1 MIALRRSVK
10 KLSVIAAGVALAA
23 LAFHAE
29 KKDAKAIPMFARRY
43 GVPCSTC
50 HTSPPR
56 LNETGYQFRAAGFRM
71 PTEIGKPAGGDHPFK
86 PTDYIG
92 FRLQPRY
99 DVTHSSVGSQSK
111 TTQKVRLF
119 AAEGYLWYAPISKY
133 FSSNLKVTFWPEES
147 NETELT
153 ERVEGT
159 LRFTYGNADKF
170 IDIRGGVPHPHE
182 GFGGSEAY
190 VVTNT
195 RPFIHELQSANFN
208 QETFFTPD
216 GFHQAGGSVG
226 YYHKRSTI
234 RLQVTDGIRV
244 RQDDRG
250 NLEPFGRRD
259 PVTTALPQSNRG
271 GPDFNLFF
279 NQILHHQAGNFSV
292 QYYNGRSYLPRLD
305 LLPPG
310 TGVAAAA
317 ALRQPGDLG
326 DISRRLS
333 FTANPLGFRSMA
345 IGPGVSALE
354 PTAQPIDMSNL
365 PFFKNTFDRL
375 GIYAGYPIKR
385 VNLLYGIQ
393 RGRDTIG
400 SGGHFTSLGHFGEAM
415 IRVVNDISVVG
426 ARFDWFDPARNLD
439 HNEMRGITAYMNV
452 WLHNE
457 LRVTPEYQHLVFK
470 HGSGEPEQTDNRFQL
485 RLYWVK

>member
-1 MIALRRSVK
+1 M
-10 KLSVIAAGVALAA
+10 
-23 LAFHAE
+23 
-29 KKDAKAIPMFARRY
+29 
-43 GVPCSTC
+43 
-50 HTSPPR
+50 
-56 LNETGYQFRAAGFRM
+56 
-71 PTEIGKPAGGDHPFK
+71 
-86 PTDYIG
+86 
-92 FRLQPRY
+92 
-99 DVTHSSVGSQSK
+99 GSEHK
-111 TTQKVRLF
+111 TTQKARLF
-119 AAEGYLWYAPISKY
+119 AAEGYLWYAPLSKY

-159 LRFTYGNADKF
+159 LRFTYGNADRF

-190 VVTNT
+190 VVSDT

-208 QETFFTPD
+208 QDTFFTPD
-216 GFHQAGGSVG
+216 GFHQAGGSIG

-234 RLQVTDGIRV
+234 RLQITDGIRI
-244 RQDDRG
+244 REDEHG
-250 NLEPFGRRD
+250 HLEPFGRRD
-259 PVTTALPQSNRG
+259 PVTAALPQSNKG

-310 TGVAAAA
+310 SLPAA
-317 ALRQPGDLG
+317 ALPQAGDVQG
-326 DISRRLS
+326 IPRRLS
-333 FTANPLGFRSMA
+333 FADNPMGFRSLA
-345 IGPGVSALE
+345 AGPGISALE
-354 PTAQPIDMSNL
+354 ATAQPIDLSNV
-365 PFFKNTFDRL
+365 PFFRNNFDRL

-426 ARFDWFDPARNLD
+426 ARFDWFDPARNKD
-439 HNEMRGITAYMNV
+439 DNEMHGITAYLNV

-457 LRVTPEYQHLVFK
+457 LRVTPEFQHLVFK
-470 HGSGEPEQTDNRFQL
+470 HGEGELDQTVNRFQI

>member
-1 MIALRRSVK
+1 MFALRKNLK
-10 KLSVIAAGVALAA
+10 KLSVIVAGVSLAA

-29 KKDAKAIPMFARRY
+29 KKEAKAIPMFARRY

-50 HTSPPR
+50 HTSAPR

-71 PTEIGKPAGGDHPFK
+71 PSEIGKSPGAEHPFK
-86 PTDYIG
+86 ATNHIG

-99 DVTHSSVGSQSK
+99 DVTRTSVGSESH
-111 TTQKVRLF
+111 TFQKARLF

-133 FSSNLKVTFWPEES
+133 FSSNLKVTFWPDES

-159 LRFTYGNADKF
+159 MRFTYGNADQF

-190 VVTNT
+190 VVANT

-208 QETFFTPD
+208 QDTFFTPD

-234 RLQVTDGIRV
+234 RLQITDGIRV
-244 RQDDRG
+244 KEDDAG
-250 NLEPFGRRD
+250 KLEPFGRRD
-259 PVTTALPQSNRG
+259 PTTALPQSNKG

-279 NQILHHQAGNFSV
+279 NQILHHQAGNVSV

-310 TGVAAAA
+310 TSLPVAVRPQAGPLA
-317 ALRQPGDLG
+317 

-333 FTANPLGFRSMA
+333 FADNPMAFRSSPF
-345 IGPGVSALE
+345 GPGVTALE
-354 PTAQPIDMSNL
+354 AAAAPVDLSNL
-365 PFFKNTFDRL
+365 PFFKNNFDRL

-400 SGGHFTSLGHFGEAM
+400 TGGRFSSLGHFGEAM
-415 IRVVNDISVVG
+415 VRCFNDISVVG
-426 ARFDWFDPARNLD
+426 ARLDWFDPARNRD
-439 HNEMRGITAYMNV
+439 NNEMTGITAYMNV
-452 WLHNE
+452 WLHSE
-457 LRVTPEYQHLVFK
+457 LRVTPEFQHLTFK
-470 HGSGEPEQTDNRFQL
+470 RGTGQLDRVDNRFQL

>member
-1 MIALRRSVK
+1 MFALRDNLK
-10 KLSVIAAGVALAA
+10 KLSVVAAGAALAG

-29 KKDAKAIPMFARRY
+29 KKEAKAIPMFARRY

-86 PTDYIG
+86 PTDYVG

-99 DVTHSSVGSQSK
+99 DVIRTSVGSETR
-111 TTQKVRLF
+111 TTEKARLF

-159 LRFTYGNADKF
+159 LRFTYGNADRF

-190 VVTNT
+190 VVCDT
-195 RPFIHELQSANFN
+195 RPFIHELQTANFN
-208 QETFFTPD
+208 QDTFFTPD

-234 RLQVTDGIRV
+234 RLQITDGIRV
-244 RQDDRG
+244 RQDDNG

-259 PVTTALPQSNRG
+259 PVTTALPQSNKG

-305 LLPPG
+305 LLSPG
-310 TGVAAAA
+310 TGVAAAT
-317 ALRQPGDLG
+317 LPQPGDLA
-326 DISRRLS
+326 DFSRRLS
-333 FTANPLGFRSMA
+333 FADNPLALRSIA
-345 IGPGVSALE
+345 VGPGVSALE
-354 PTAQPIDMSNL
+354 APAQLIDLTNV
-365 PFFKNTFDRL
+365 PFFKNNFDRL

-400 SGGHFTSLGHFGEAM
+400 SGGRFTSLGHFGEAM
-415 IRVVNDISVVG
+415 IRVVNDMSVVG
-426 ARFDWFDPARNLD
+426 ARYDWFDPARNKE
-439 HNEMRGITAYMNV
+439 HNEITSITAYMNV
-452 WLHNE
+452 WLHSE

-470 HGSGEPEQTDNRFQL
+470 RGVGELNHTDNKFQI
-485 RLYWVK
+485 RLYWVR